1 MTYGGNDEWGRDDVW
16 EGMGLAILYTQATHS
31 NGGLIVL
38 EQFKVGHEEA
48 EFVRGEELKATV
60 SGIFRRLG
68 VPEDDAE
75 LGADVLVLADL
86 RGVDSHGVS
95 NMLRSYVSGYQ
106 DGSINPR
113 PDWRVIRET
122 PSTATVDSD
131 RGLGTIIT
139 PKAMNIAIEKARNV
153 GVGMV
158 TIGNARHLGMASYHS
173 MLALPHDMIGVCM
186 TSCPP
191 SGAAYLRGR
200 AAAGNQPH
208 RHCRA
213 YRRGGALRVRRR
225 HQLRGGQQDT
235 DCPAP
240 RAPTY
245 RPAGWPRRTARPSW
259 SRSPLPDNYWLLPVG
274 GSREGG
280 SHKGYGL
287 SCVVD
292 ILAGVLTG
300 FGYGAVPGR
309 PNFGH
314 YVAAYSV
321 DAFTDVAHFKQEMDE
336 WVRMMNA
343 TKPAPGHD
351 RVIVAGQPEAEMEA
365 IRRDEGIPLHP
376 EVSQS
381 IRDICAELGAPCGF

>member
-1 MTYGGNDEWGRDDVW
+1 M
-16 EGMGLAILYTQATHS
+16 
-31 NGGLIVL
+31 L
-38 EQFKVGHEEA
+38 EQFKVGHDEA
-48 EFVRGEELKATV
+48 EFVQGGDLKSTV
-60 SGIFRRLG
+60 AAIFERLG
-68 VPEDDAE
+68 VPANDAE

-95 NMLRSYVSGYQ
+95 NMLRSYVNGYQ
-106 DGSINPR
+106 DGSINPH
-113 PDWRVIRET
+113 PDWKVIRET

-191 SGAAYLRGR
+191 SVLPTFGAEPRLGTNPIAIAVPTGEEAPFVFD
-200 AAAGNQPH
+200 AATSSVAVNKIRIAQ
-208 RHCRA
+208 RL
-213 YRRGGALRVRRR
+213 GADIPPGWLAE
-225 HQLRGGQQDT
+225 QDGT
-235 DCPAP
+235 PIMEEKQAP
-240 RAPTY
+240 D
-245 RPAGWPRRTARPSW
+245 S
-259 SRSPLPDNYWLLPVG
+259 YWLLPVG
-274 GSREGG
+274 GTREGG

-321 DAFTDVAHFKQEMDE
+321 DAFTDVIHFKREMDE

-365 IRRDEGIPLHP
+365 VRRDEGIPLHP
-376 EVSQS
+376 EVAQS
-381 IRDICAELGAPCGF
+381 IRDISSELGVECSF